1 MRSRREFLRTVS
13 AAVAATATGRRL
25 AAQQTPAFD
34 YIIVGAGSAGCV
46 VANRL
51 SADPAIRVLLIE
63 AGEPGGDDPALTLPG
78 RWVSLIGSRWDWGY
92 STEPD
97 PGLGGRSIRW
107 PRGKVYGGS
116 SAINALAYVR
126 GHRLCFDAWAAA
138 AGESWRFQAL
148 EPLFR
153 RVERDLAIAETRD
166 PHAGHVAF
174 LEAARELGFAARPDW
189 DFDGVPQEDGAGFY
203 RKNIRAG
210 RRHSAA
216 DAFLRPVLSRPN
228 LVVWPN
234 TAVRRLVFDR
244 QRAVGIEVARA
255 GGIEQAR
262 VTREIVLASGVIG
275 SPKILMLSGV
285 GPADLLKSLRIAVV
299 ADSRSV
305 GSNLQDHPRVSV
317 RWKSRRTLAPSSTS
331 AGLVTRSGRSGG
343 GPAPQIPNL
352 QFYVGRGVDAP
363 DEFITLTVALSQPH
377 SRGSV
382 ALRSSDP
389 STPPVITP
397 NYFAEPG
404 DLDAL
409 VDGVRL
415 ARELAATRAYSELC
429 GDAIDPPR
437 DVQTPDALRAFIR
450 RAADTIFHPVGTCRM
465 GAGSDAVVDSVL
477 RVRGIEGV
485 RVADASIMPVVVNSQ
500 TNAASLMI
508 GERAAELLLR

>member
-1 MRSRREFLRTVS
+1 MRSRREFLRTVG
-13 AAVAATATGRRL
+13 AAVAATASRAG
-25 AAQQTPAFD
+25 AQNTSAFD
-34 YIIVGAGSAGCV
+34 YIVVGAGSAGCV
-46 VANRL
+46 LANRL
-51 SADPAIRVLLIE
+51 SADSTIRVLLIE
-63 AGEPGGDDPALTLPG
+63 AGGPGGDDPALTLPG

-116 SAINALAYVR
+116 GAINALAYVR
-126 GHRLCFDAWAAA
+126 GHRLCFDAWGSA
-138 AGESWRFQAL
+138 AGESWRFQAV
-148 EPLFR
+148 EPFFR
-153 RVERDLAIAETRD
+153 RVERDLAIAETGD
-166 PHAGHVAF
+166 PHASHLAF
-174 LEAARELGFAARPDW
+174 LEAAREKGFAARPDW
-189 DFDGVPQEDGAGFY
+189 DFNGAPQGDGAGFY

-228 LVVWPN
+228 LTVWPN

-244 QRAVGIEVARA
+244 RRAVGIEVARA
-255 GGIEQAR
+255 GRVEEAR

-285 GPADLLKSLRIAVV
+285 GPADLLKSHRIAVA
-299 ADSRSV
+299 ADSPSV
-305 GSNLQDHPRVSV
+305 GTNLQDHPRVSV

-331 AGLVTRSGRSGG
+331 AGLLTRSGGRSGS
-343 GPAPQIPNL
+343 APERQIPNL

-363 DEFITLTVALSQPH
+363 DEFITLTVALSQPQ
-377 SRGSV
+377 SRGAV
-382 ALRSSDP
+382 ALRSADP
-389 STPPVITP
+389 SATPVITP

-409 VDGVRL
+409 VEGVRL
-415 ARELAATRAYSELC
+415 ARELASTRAYSELC
-429 GDAIDPPR
+429 GDALDPPS
-437 DVQTPDALRAFIR
+437 DVQRPDAVRAFIR

-465 GAGSDAVVDSVL
+465 GAGNDAVVDAVL

-500 TNAASLMI
+500 TNAACLMI
-508 GERAAELLLR
+508 GERAAEFLLR